1 MHVLTIK
8 TVKQYFAV
16 FAALTIAASGLWA
29 AAAAEEQEQAA
40 AAGEM
45 VSNVWGEMVEKP
57 RHGGSIPVAVTYG
70 PEQFDPWFGGSASWY
85 WCPLVL
91 EKVTDMDWSLPRDE
105 IPYLTAR
112 YRDHTFVTGELAESW
127 EVSPDLLTYT
137 FHIRRGVRWHDKPPV
152 NGRELTAHDLV
163 FTYQRNIGLGE
174 FADVGGSPNQWRVPS
189 LPVKSVT
196 APDDYTFVIKLTN
209 ATATTPDAVLG
220 VSEFDGSLIVP
231 PEVIREHGNM
241 QDWRNVVGTG
251 PYMITGHVE
260 GSSVTFT
267 RHPDYWQTDSIY
279 PGQNLQ
285 LPYIDEIRYVVI
297 GDKAALAAAP
307 FMRQYLIRR
316 VLLIIVT
323 LFLVSIIV
331 FLMIRL
337 IPGNII
343 ESIIAEM
350 MQRGYGE
357 SYLVGRLDV
366 LEEFFGVNVPIHVQY
381 GRWIGILP
389 SKNFVTGEVGYH
401 GILQGSLGLSL
412 RSSVPVT
419 ELILRRIGVTFE
431 LGILAIIIGLLIAL
445 PVGIYSAIR
454 QDTLADYAGR
464 TVAIVGLAT
473 PNFWL
478 ATMVMLF
485 PALWWGWS
493 PPLELV
499 PFREDPLAHVGMF
512 LIPSLILGTAMSA
525 FTMRMTRTMMLEV
538 LRQDYIRTAWSKGLK
553 ERVVVIGHAVK
564 NALIPV
570 VTIVGAELP
579 VLVGGAVIME
589 QIFSLPG
596 MGRLMVEA
604 LQRRDYTVVSGVNLV
619 IAAAVV
625 ISNLLVDISYAY
637 LDPRVRYR

>member
-1 MHVLTIK
+1 
-8 TVKQYFAV
+8 
-16 FAALTIAASGLWA
+16 
-29 AAAAEEQEQAA
+29 
-40 AAGEM
+40 
-45 VSNVWGEMVEKP
+45 
-57 RHGGSIPVAVTYG
+57 
-70 PEQFDPWFGGSASWY
+70 
-85 WCPLVL
+85 
-91 EKVTDMDWSLPRDE
+91 
-105 IPYLTAR
+105 
-112 YRDHTFVTGELAESW
+112 
-127 EVSPDLLTYT
+127 
-137 FHIRRGVRWHDKPPV
+137 
-152 NGRELTAHDLV
+152 
-163 FTYQRNIGLGE
+163 
-174 FADVGGSPNQWRVPS
+174 
-189 LPVKSVT
+189 
-196 APDDYTFVIKLTN
+196 
-209 ATATTPDAVLG
+209 
-220 VSEFDGSLIVP
+220 
-231 PEVIREHGNM
+231 
-241 QDWRNVVGTG
+241 
-251 PYMITGHVE
+251 
-260 GSSVTFT
+260 
-267 RHPDYWQTDSIY
+267 
-279 PGQNLQ
+279 
-285 LPYIDEIRYVVI
+285 
-297 GDKAALAAAP
+297 
-307 FMRQYLIRR
+307 MRQYLIRR

-381 GRWIGILP
+381 GRWIGVLP
-389 SKNFVTGEVGYH
+389 SKDVLTGEVGYH

-412 RSSVPVT
+412 RTSVPVT
-419 ELILRRIGVTFE
+419 ELIMRRIGVTFE
-431 LGILAIIIGLLIAL
+431 LGFLAIIIGLLIAL

-454 QDTLADYAGR
+454 QDTVADYAGR
-464 TVAIVGLAT
+464 TVAIIGLAT

-499 PFREDPLAHVGMF
+499 PFRDDPLAHVGMF

-553 ERVVVIGHAVK
+553 ERVVVVGHAVK